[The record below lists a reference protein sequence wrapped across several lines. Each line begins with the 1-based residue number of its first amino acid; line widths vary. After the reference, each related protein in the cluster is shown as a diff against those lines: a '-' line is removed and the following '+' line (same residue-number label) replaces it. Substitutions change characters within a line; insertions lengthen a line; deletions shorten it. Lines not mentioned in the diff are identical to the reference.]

1 MEHDNKTL
9 KDLRDRAEKEI
20 ANLLA
25 TKPTLSSVEVS
36 NAKEAVCLIKEIDE
50 VLEGK
55 GEYETSEGMR
65 RTRYPNMEYS
75 YGPGRAMYYPN
86 MEYAYGPDTMS
97 GRAIH
102 YPGMTYSY
110 DGRMDY
116 SGARGRD
123 AATGRY
129 VSRGDRA
136 MHDMTYSGHS
146 IEDRAIQK
154 LEEMMDTAKSDYE
167 RQRINQFIRVIES
180 MIGE

>member
-50 VLEGK
+50 VLEDK
-55 GEYETSEGMR
+55 SEYETSEGMR
-65 RTRYPNMEYS
+65 RMHYPNMEYS

-86 MEYAYGPDTMS
+86 MEYAYGPDAMS

-110 DGRMDY
+110 DGDMDY
-116 SGARGRD
+116 SGMRGRD
-123 AATGRY
+123 AAGRF
-129 VSRGDRA
+129 VSRGRMA
-136 MHDMTYSGHS
+136 HDMTHSGHS
-146 IEDRAIQK
+146 IEDRVISK
-154 LEEMMDTAKSDYE
+154 LEEMMDSAKSDYE
-167 RQRINQFIRVIES
+167 RQRLNQFIRVVES